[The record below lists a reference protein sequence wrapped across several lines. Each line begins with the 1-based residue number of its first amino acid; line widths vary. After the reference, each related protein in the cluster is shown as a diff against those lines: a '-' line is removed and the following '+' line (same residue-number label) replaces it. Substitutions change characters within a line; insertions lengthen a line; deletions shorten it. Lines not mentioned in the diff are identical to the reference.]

1 MELLFLALIFKFN
14 SIPSFEYQHP
24 NEALA
29 QVVPKDGPYL
39 ARRTKSNG
47 PKPTLGRAC
56 KSLALGWLTEPGSL
70 HLCSPPPPPADR
82 CPRPAA
88 PIAVRRCTQLLVS
101 HDSKSFALRVFC
113 RQQLLFLTGMSYQ
126 SETSSSSDESE
137 ENSTIDPRY
146 TMEEYIA
153 EQSVLYNLL
162 EQIGVKLQAKI
173 DAHQFGISPR
183 RYRKFV
189 EKNHA
194 EGHQRLIT
202 DFFSEDPVCDEKLF
216 RSRYR
221 LSRPL
226 FLRIVRAL
234 GEWSPY
240 FTQRTNVVHA
250 SGLSPVQKCSAA
262 IRMLMHGTWEDAI
275 DEYVQIGKSTAVE
288 CLERFAEGV
297 IDKFGGEYFRGPAS
311 VDLQRLLQ
319 IGEDCGFPGMLGS
332 IGCMHWE
339 WENCPP
345 RWIRRVNHSDRGVA
359 TIVLEAVASQDL
371 WIWHASFSVIGSIN
385 DANVLDQSQFFT
397 EVLNGQVPRVQF
409 SINKGQYD
417 MGYYLAS
424 EIYPECSAFV
434 KTIPFPRTEKER
446 LFARYQE
453 EARKDVERAFGVL
466 QSRFPIVRGPRRFF
480 EPETLGKIFQACI
493 ILHNMAI
500 EDEKDKASACFDSS
514 EASATSDVLPS
525 NVNTGPA
532 DCLANVLQ
540 RNATICAEPTHGQLR
555 RDLVEHIWQ
564 QFGPFGDKSNKL

>member
-1 MELLFLALIFKFN
+1 
-14 SIPSFEYQHP
+14 
-24 NEALA
+24 
-29 QVVPKDGPYL
+29 PKDGPYL
-39 ARRTKSNG
+39 ARSNG

-56 KSLALGWLTEPGSL
+56 KSLHLAHRTWLT
-70 HLCSPPPPPADR
+70 PPLLA
-82 CPRPAA
+82 PAA
-88 PIAVRRCTQLLVS
+88 TGRSLSPAGGPYRRPLVHPAPRLPRQQVLRPERPSPAATPLPHRLPSPRSAPAWSGHRQYLVS
-101 HDSKSFALRVFC
+101 GGLIRPLIIVTS
-113 RQQLLFLTGMSYQ
+113 MSYQ

-137 ENSTIDPRY
+137 EDSTIDPRY

-202 DFFSEDPVCDEKLF
+202 DFFSEEVCDEKLF

-240 FTQRTNVVHA
+240 FTQRTNVVQA

-262 IRMLMHGTWEDAI
+262 IRMLMHGTWEDAV

-345 RWIRRVNHSDRGVA
+345 RWIRRLNHSDRGAA

-493 ILHNMAI
+493 ILHNMAV

-532 DCLANVLQ
+532 DYLANVFQ
-540 RNATICAEPTHGQLR
+540 RNATICAEPTHDQLG